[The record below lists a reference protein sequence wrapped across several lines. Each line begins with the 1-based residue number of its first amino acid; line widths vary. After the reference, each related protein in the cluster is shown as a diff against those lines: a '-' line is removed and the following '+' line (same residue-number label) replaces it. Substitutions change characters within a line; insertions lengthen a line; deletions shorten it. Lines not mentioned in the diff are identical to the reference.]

1 MADESEM
8 VDYDAAQ
15 QHFKDDQGE
24 SGDDDAEAP
33 PAKRSKS
40 SGGDSKYALPTPA
53 EAAQLMERDAS
64 TATLFKSNLLR
75 LEVTELLEEVRVGY
89 HRTAAKQAEA
99 FLFELKQV
107 LESMP
112 SATVTA
118 QSVKGTHINLSQH
131 SEVKPVTLEFA
142 SPAAVDVVGS
152 YLLRTIV
159 KPSMNI
165 DIAVEMPAS
174 CFHPKDFMNHKY
186 FDKRALYVGHMAQQL
201 NAKVQQ
207 SSLSLA
213 TMQIAD
219 FKGDSRK
226 PCILLKQ
233 AVQHSSK
240 SSKSSS
246 SSSSSGWVIRL
257 LPSIGTDV
265 ILPKKLVPSR
275 SNCRRL
281 RDISNGNTDTV
292 TDTAVLP
299 PTPHYNSAILED
311 MMFTRHLTAL
321 HTAISES
328 EPLRDAIMLAKV
340 WLGQRGH
347 RTVNDSIDGYSVS
360 MLLLN
365 LLQSR
370 AVSSKMGALQ
380 LFQGLIKFL
389 ASGVLAVK
397 QHKQSRCLVVQ
408 CSEDDNTVLT
418 NDGETLYR

>member
-1 MADESEM
+1 MT
-8 VDYDAAQ
+8 DYDAEQ
-15 QHFKDDQGE
+15 QHLDEEQAE
-24 SGDDDAEAP
+24 SGDDEAGAP

-40 SGGDSKYALPTPA
+40 SGGDSKYALPTPE

-75 LEVTELLEEVRVGY
+75 LQVTELLEEVRVGY

-99 FLFELKQV
+99 FLFELKQA
-107 LESMP
+107 LESMS
-112 SATVTA
+112 SASVTA
-118 QSVKGTHINLSQH
+118 QSIKGTHIKLSQH

-142 SPAAVDVVGS
+142 PPAAVDVVGS
-152 YLLRTIV
+152 YLLKTIV

-207 SSLSLA
+207 GSLSLA
-213 TMQIAD
+213 SMQIAD

-226 PCILLKQ
+226 LCILLKQ

-246 SSSSSGWVIRL
+246 SNSSSSSSGWVIRL
-257 LPSIGTDV
+257 LPCISTDV

-281 RDISNGNTDTV
+281 RDVSCGTSSAV
-292 TDTAVLP
+292 TDTAAAAVVLP

-311 MMFTRHLTAL
+311 MSYKRHLAAL
-321 HTAISES
+321 HTAVSES
-328 EPLRDAIMLAKV
+328 DALRDAIMLAKI
-340 WLGQRGH
+340 WLGQR
-347 RTVNDSIDGYSVS
+347 
-360 MLLLN
+360 
-365 LLQSR
+365 
-370 AVSSKMGALQ
+370 
-380 LFQGLIKFL
+380 
-389 ASGVLAVK
+389 
-397 QHKQSRCLVVQ
+397 
-408 CSEDDNTVLT
+408 
-418 NDGETLYR
+418 